1 MLVLVI
7 DAAVL
12 GLIIAMME
20 QDEFPGWVRAGVC
33 ALLMAIAMSVASHVL
48 PGLLAL
54 AGFAVAA
61 IVGAFAISALC
72 GMSVK
77 RGAIAASIFLAY
89 KLVMAL
95 MCLGLFAA
103 AGAGTET
110 SDVRS
115 HSHFAEG

>member
-1 MLVLVI
+1 MLALVI

-12 GLIIAMME
+12 GVIIAAME
-20 QDEFPGWVRAGVC
+20 QDDFPGWLRAGAC
-33 ALLMAIAMSVASHVL
+33 ALLMSLVMYAISLVL

-54 AGFAVAA
+54 AGFVVAA

-95 MCLGLFAA
+95 THSGR
-103 AGAGTET
+103 
-110 SDVRS
+110 VRRRHRIVRCPHQLLS
-115 HSHFAEG
+115 R

>member
-1 MLVLVI
+1 MLGLVI
-7 DAAVL
+7 DTAVL
-12 GLIIAMME
+12 GLIIAVIE
-20 QDEFPGWVRAGVC
+20 QDDFPGWLRAGAC
-33 ALLMAIAMSVASHVL
+33 ALLMSVVMYAISLVL

-72 GMSVK
+72 GMTVK

-95 MCLGLFAA
+95 TCLGLLAA
-103 AGAGTET
+103 AGAG
-110 SDVRS
+110 
-115 HSHFAEG
+115 AES